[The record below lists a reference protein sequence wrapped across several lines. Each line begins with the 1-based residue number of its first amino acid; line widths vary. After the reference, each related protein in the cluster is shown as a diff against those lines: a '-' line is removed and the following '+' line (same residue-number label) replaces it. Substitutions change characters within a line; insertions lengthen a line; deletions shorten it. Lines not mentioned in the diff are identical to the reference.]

1 MIPSISS
8 RLDQTRHGGMD
19 HVLASIVLC
28 RHYLLEYRLVGTLL
42 VPPDD
47 SVYIH
52 NGWRLDWDACRFRS
66 QGKSENDRGLF

>member
-8 RLDQTRHGGMD
+8 RLDQNRHGGMD

-47 SVYIH
+47 SV
-52 NGWRLDWDACRFRS
+52 
-66 QGKSENDRGLF
+66 